1 MTLINEFDI
10 IKKLYGA
17 TKTPHADE
25 NRCRGVLLSWK
36 NETAENQPLHFTK
49 NLVKTFG
56 GKMEKSFIL
65 CGRRIATMRE
75 RLGKACDL
83 IDNEQWLGVFRNRQI
98 NYEKEFDQSV
108 KMVKLM
114 KKAGK
119 IKNASHYF
127 AKIWKKENIN
137 KTLKIVREFLNRQ
150 ISKLAEKREQKKQN
164 ECDEIISKSF
174 NNSGYLKFQAMKHN
188 FNLS

>member
-1 MTLINEFDI
+1 MKYIF
-10 IKKLYGA
+10 
-17 TKTPHADE
+17 
-25 NRCRGVLLSWK
+25 C
-36 NETAENQPLHFTK
+36 
-49 NLVKTFG
+49 
-56 GKMEKSFIL
+56 EKQNV
-65 CGRRIATMRE
+65 TMKE

-83 IDNEQWLGVFRNRQI
+83 IDNDQFLGVFRNRQI

-108 KMVKLM
+108 KMVKSM

-127 AKIWKKENIN
+127 AKIWKKENIT

-150 ISKLAEKREQKKQN
+150 IARLAEKREQKRQN
-164 ECDEIISKSF
+164 EEHNKVHQAF
-174 NNSGYLKFQAMKHN
+174 NSEGYARFQAMKRS

>member
-1 MTLINEFDI
+1 M
-10 IKKLYGA
+10 
-17 TKTPHADE
+17 
-25 NRCRGVLLSWK
+25 K
-36 NETAENQPLHFTK
+36 NYIFCEKRNQ
-49 NLVKTFG
+49 
-56 GKMEKSFIL
+56 
-65 CGRRIATMRE
+65 TMRE

-83 IDNEQWLGVFRNRQI
+83 IDNDQFLGVFRNRHI

-108 KMVKLM
+108 KMVKSM

-150 ISKLAEKREQKKQN
+150 VAKLAEKREQQRQN
-164 ECDEIISKSF
+164 EEYNKAQQVF
-174 NNSGYLKFQAMKHN
+174 NSEGYAKFQQMKSN

>member
-1 MTLINEFDI
+1 MEQQKRLTLMKISV
-10 IKKLYGA
+10 GA
-17 TKTPHADE
+17 FCFLGEMRQPKT
-25 NRCRGVLLSWK
+25 NRSVLLKILSR
-36 NETAENQPLHFTK
+36 L
-49 NLVKTFG
+49 FG

-65 CGRRIATMRE
+65 CGRRITTMRA

-83 IDNEQWLGVFRNRQI
+83 IDNDQFLGVFRNRQI
-98 NYEKEFDQSV
+98 NYEKEFNQSV
-108 KMVKLM
+108 KMVKSM
-114 KKAGK
+114 EKSGK

-150 ISKLAEKREQKKQN
+150 VAKLAEKREQQRQN
-164 ECDEIISKSF
+164 EESNKVQRVF
-174 NNSGYLKFQAMKHN
+174 NSEGYAKFQQMKSN